1 MNNYRKC
8 AGVIVFNKNKK
19 VLVCA
24 RNDTKGTDWQFPQ
37 GGIEAGE
44 QPHLAAMRE
53 LKEETSVVS
62 VEFVKGLENP
72 IRYDFPL
79 EVKQKLQKR
88 GIKSDGQE
96 MYWSLLFFYGSDEEI
111 NLNTQEPEFKA
122 YEWVEPI
129 EAVNRIVDFKKEV
142 YCKAVAE
149 FEPVIKNY

>member
-111 NLNTQEPEFKA
+111 NLNTQEKKN
-122 YEWVEPI
+122 I
-129 EAVNRIVDFKKEV
+129 EIIIR
-142 YCKAVAE
+142 
-149 FEPVIKNY
+149 KNYNDAKNFLEFINHNTAMFKPHIRCFDNF